1 MGKKFFVSD
10 CEGPISLNDN
20 AFELSS
26 HFIEYG
32 GEFFKIIS
40 RYDDVLA
47 DVLKRQGYNAGGTL
61 KLIIPFLKAYG
72 ATNQNI
78 IEFSNKN
85 VNLIPGAHE
94 TLKYVSSKM
103 PSFIVSTS
111 YFHYIKALCNNTGF
125 PIDNTYSTKLDMD
138 LMDIKSSE
146 RDKIRE
152 YRTAIVENPEFELLD
167 KIFWKEIPK
176 LEISSLM
183 DSVKPIGGEGK
194 KEVVLD
200 IISRHHLK
208 AKDLFYIGDSITDV
222 QPLKFANDNGGIGV
236 SFNGNEYAIKE
247 AEIAV
252 MADNTTITSVIA
264 EIFNK
269 YGTDNV
275 FEFVLNY
282 KNDPLKALK
291 SRFVNQILATKL
303 IKTKLPQIEVVTCNN
318 IDSLIEKS
326 SHFRKKLRG
335 ESIGGL
341 G

>member
-20 AFELSS
+20 AFELST
-26 HFIEYG
+26 HFIG
-32 GEFFKIIS
+32 DGDKFFKIIS

-47 DVLKRQGYNAGGTL
+47 DLLKRQGYNAGGTL
-61 KLIIPFLKAYG
+61 KLILPFLKAYG

-78 IEFSNKN
+78 IEFSNGH
-85 VNLIPGAHE
+85 VHLISGAFE
-94 TLKYVSSKM
+94 TLKFVNSIM

-111 YFHYIKALCNNTGF
+111 YNHYIKALCNKTGF
-125 PIDNTYSTKLDMD
+125 PFENTYSTKLNMD
-138 LMDIKSSE
+138 FIDIKPSE
-146 RDKIRE
+146 RGKIKD
-152 YRTAIVENPEFELLD
+152 YKVKIVENPEFEVLD
-167 KIFWKEIPK
+167 KIFWKELPR
-176 LEISSLM
+176 LEISGLM
-183 DSVKPIGGEGK
+183 DTVKPIGGEGK
-194 KEVVLD
+194 KEVVQD
-200 IISRHHLK
+200 IISRYQLK

-236 SFNGNEYAIKE
+236 SFNGNEYAVKE

-252 MADNTTITSVIA
+252 MADNTTITSIIA
-264 EIFNK
+264 DIFNR

-282 KNDPLKALK
+282 KMDPEKALK
-291 SRFVNQILATKL
+291 SRFVNQLLAGKIL
-303 IKTKLPQIEVVTCNN
+303 KTNLPQVEIVTCNN
-318 IDSLIEKS
+318 IDGIIEKS
-326 SHFRKKLRG
+326 LQFRKKLRG